1 MQVKGGEVLVV
12 RMEPARKRRDDPQ
25 ILGFNGIHFNHFN
38 HFLLVIICQYGVFSI
53 SANNIAAALLP
64 SR

>member
-1 MQVKGGEVLVV
+1 MQEKGDEVLVV

-25 ILGFNGIHFNHFN
+25 ILGFNGIHFNHFS
-38 HFLLVIICQYGVFSI
+38 LVIICQYGVFSI